1 MQVLI
6 NAGNKQGQNAT
17 QGAAMEAGPGGGS
30 VTCVHVL
37 TVKVYNLVGAI
48 PTVICEAG

>member
-30 VTCVHVL
+30 VTCVHVYTSSL
-37 TVKVYNLVGAI
+37 
-48 PTVICEAG
+48 